1 MVHRSDSE
9 IHEANRR
16 IAHAFSYGQE
26 QGIVWLRNAFHQHE
40 EMVAELRKSND
51 ELRRKFLGEVSRPLT
66 VAEARACRVCRVC
79 RQPSEASKELG
90 AFVLNF
96 GEEFAHERCLP
107 QGR

>member
-1 MVHRSDSE
+1 MTHRTDLE

-40 EMVAELRKSND
+40 EAVAELRARKR
-51 ELRRKFLGEVSRPLT
+51 ELEGLFLAAVTRPLT
-66 VAEARACRVCRVC
+66 VEEARACRVCRVC
-79 RQPSEASKELG
+79 RRSSEASKELG

-96 GEEFAHERCLP
+96 GEEFAHEGCLP
-107 QGR
+107 LC